1 MVPGNEEAFE
11 AGKNIRNGDYTRSN
25 LEIIIGWKSERRKG
39 LIADNSDSEV
49 ADALRLALSA
59 TEPRSAFAV
68 LIGLRGVAVPMASA
82 ILTAIDQD
90 KYTISDYRAMD
101 ALGIPD
107 ADYTNLN
114 FCLRQYFPEC
124 KRLAAEAGVRLRT
137 LDKALWT
144 WSGEKRRCC
153 SALAVN
159 RKETAP
165 LWGVQAYQRRFASR
179 AKRLAS
185 PGLRLRF
192 AWTGI
197 ERTLRS
203 PGFV

>member
-144 WSGEKRRCC
+144 WSE
-153 SALAVN
+153 
-159 RKETAP
+159 RKGVAAP
-165 LWGVQAYQRRFASR
+165 R
-179 AKRLAS
+179 
-185 PGLRLRF
+185 
-192 AWTGI
+192 
-197 ERTLRS
+197 
-203 PGFV
+203 